1 MNTLS
6 QLIAG
11 QEKAAVAGAT
21 SGILALLAQVGV
33 NGNLTLKDAITAI
46 IVWLVSHAAVY
57 LTKNKNV
64 PLATESTG
72 DEGKSATPQP

>member
-6 QLIAG
+6 QLILG

-33 NGNLTLKDAITAI
+33 NGNLTLKDTITAVL
-46 IVWLVSHAAVY
+46 VWLVSHTAVY
-57 LTKNKNV
+57 LTKNKNL
-64 PLATESTG
+64 PESTK
-72 DEGKSATPQP
+72 DEGTTTTPQP